1 MEQLRDGARKPQLQ
15 QQPTSKRQSLILEQ
29 LGGQQ
34 EHEGWSEQVPP
45 RRPQLRAPETLE
57 LELELRQGQRRVR
70 TRALQALQ
78 PMHTA
83 WGSQW
88 RQLHG
93 EMRVS

>member
-1 MEQLRDGARKPQLQ
+1 MEQLQDGARKPQLQ
-15 QQPTSKRQSLILEQ
+15 QQPTSKQSLSLGQ
-29 LGGQQ
+29 LWGQQ
-34 EHEGWSEQVPP
+34 EHERWSEQDPL

-70 TRALQALQ
+70 TRALQALK